1 MEKNSFYV
9 IGLMS
14 GTSLDGLDMVYAY
27 FIEKDD
33 NWQFEIFN
41 SETVKYNDCLKAKL
55 KTAHQKTGKELLR
68 LHNDYGTW
76 IGNQIKK
83 FIAKN
88 KIKNVDFIASHGHT
102 VFHEPQKRFNFQVG
116 NPYFILKE
124 TKIPVVADFRSR
136 NIVFGGQGAPLVP
149 IGDRLL
155 FGEYTY
161 RINLGGFA
169 NISFENDHGET
180 IAYDI
185 CPVNIVINSLVEP
198 LGIEMDKDGE
208 LAAKGSINP
217 DLLTKL
223 ESIEYYSEKPP
234 KSLAREWVEEV
245 FNKVLLQF
253 DGMSVND
260 MLATIYEHIAIRVA
274 AAVKTE
280 GKVLFTGGGT
290 KNKYLMKKIS
300 EKIGQENVV
309 VPSNKII
316 DYKESL
322 IFAFLGVLSYCKTN
336 NCLSSYTGAPEDMVC
351 GVWYY

>member
-14 GTSLDGLDMVYAY
+14 GTSLDGLDIVYAY

-33 NWQFEIFN
+33 NWQYEIFN
-41 SETVKYNDCLKAKL
+41 YETIKYNDCLKEKL
-55 KTAHQKTGKELLR
+55 KTASLKQAKDLLK
-68 LHNDYGTW
+68 LHNDYGSW
-76 IGNQIKK
+76 IGNQVKK

-88 KIKNVDFIASHGHT
+88 KIKNVDFISSHGHT
-102 VFHEPQKRFNFQVG
+102 VFHEPEEKFNFQIG

-155 FGEYTY
+155 FSDYKY

-169 NISFENDHGET
+169 NISFENSNEET
-180 IAYDI
+180 FAYDI

-198 LGIEMDKDGE
+198 LGVEMDRNGE
-208 LAAKGSINP
+208 LAAKGRINQE
-217 DLLTKL
+217 LLNKL
-223 ESIEYYSEKPP
+223 EAIEYYSAQPP
-234 KSLAREWVEEV
+234 KSLAREWVEKV
-245 FNKVLLQF
+245 FNKILLQF
-253 DGMSVND
+253 EGMSVND

-274 AAVKTE
+274 SSVTTD

-290 KNKYLMKKIS
+290 KNKFLMKKIS
-300 EKIGQENVV
+300 EKIGEENIV
-309 VPSNKII
+309 VPSQKLI